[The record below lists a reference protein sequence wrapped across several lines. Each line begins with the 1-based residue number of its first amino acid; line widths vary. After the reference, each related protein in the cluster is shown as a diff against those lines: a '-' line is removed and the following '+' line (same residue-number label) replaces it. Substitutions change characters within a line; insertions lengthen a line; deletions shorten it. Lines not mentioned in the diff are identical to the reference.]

1 VHRRFRLCDRQ
12 CEHIRL
18 STKRVGRLLFSL
30 VSSFDVSNNERN
42 AMRCLYSWKQLE
54 TQMKEEIDYN
64 ANIRAA
70 K

>member
-1 VHRRFRLCDRQ
+1 
-12 CEHIRL
+12 
-18 STKRVGRLLFSL
+18 VGRLLFSL